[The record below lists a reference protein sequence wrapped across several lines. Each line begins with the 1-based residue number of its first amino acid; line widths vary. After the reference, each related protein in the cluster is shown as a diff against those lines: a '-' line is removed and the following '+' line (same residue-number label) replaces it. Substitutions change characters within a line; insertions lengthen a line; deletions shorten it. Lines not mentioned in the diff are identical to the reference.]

1 MSESTG
7 AMQRIAFVTDL
18 EDHSR
23 EAFSQAV
30 GVALHTQSVLY
41 VLHVGDPER
50 ASRGWRRLPTVRTL
64 LERWGRLSQ
73 GGEVPE
79 YHSLHMQVHQVERG
93 LDGGALADRVDEEL
107 AALEPDLVLMAPTAV
122 VGSWVR
128 PPSQARANRLRRP
141 ALYLPVGSRPLVS
154 AATGAWRVRRVV
166 VPVKRSTDTRGIVAA
181 IDELGGEF
189 APAGVM
195 LVLVHVGTWSTVPTG
210 RLPTRAGW
218 SFRLEVRAGSVVRQ
232 VTEAV
237 AAHDADL
244 LVLGTSGARSFR
256 SHLLG
261 SVTDRLVS
269 RSSRPVLVLPV
280 DLDAPPAPG
289 PHVPV
294 PRRTPSPIEPAWL

>member
-1 MSESTG
+1 MSESSG
-7 AMQRIAFVTDL
+7 SMQRIAFVTDL

-30 GVALHTQSVLY
+30 GVALHARAALY
-41 VLHVGDPER
+41 VLHVGDPAV
-50 ASRGWRRLPTVRTL
+50 ASRGWRRLPTIRAL
-64 LERWGRLSQ
+64 MERWGRLSL
-73 GGEVPE
+73 GGGVPE
-79 YHSLHMQVHQVERG
+79 YHSLHLQVHQVARG
-93 LDGGALADRVDEEL
+93 LDGRALADRVDEEL
-107 AALEPDLVLMAPTAV
+107 AALDPHLVLMAPSAE

-141 ALYLPVGSRPLVS
+141 ALYLPLGARPLVS

-166 VPVKRSTDTRGIVAA
+166 VPVKHGIDTRGIVAA
-181 IDELGGEF
+181 IDELGGEL

-195 LVLVHVGTWSTVPTG
+195 LVLVHVGTWASVPTG

-218 SFRLEVRAGSVVRQ
+218 SFRLEVRSGSVVRQ

-261 SVTDRLVS
+261 SVTDRLVR

-280 DLDAPPAPG
+280 DLDPPPASPRA
-289 PHVPV
+289 PV
-294 PRRTPSPIEPAWL
+294 PRRAPSPIEPAWL